1 MRVLLVPQKSNY
13 PDPSPCMHIIGQGFP
28 YIAASLKA
36 AGHDVFVA
44 NLNYRWCPETA
55 AAALEETLRAAIA
68 EYQPDL
74 IGVGGLS
81 ADYPFVKD
89 AIRFGRKIAP
99 DTPIVCGGGIMTYDP
114 EFIFKDLRPDF
125 GVVGEAEET
134 IVSLA
139 DAVAAGSGIDQIP
152 NVIHWND
159 GRAVHNRVAYFRT
172 NVKHGRAR
180 QPATWCRR
188 HDMWGASQVEGSK
201 AL

>member
-36 AGHDVFVA
+36 AGHDIFVA
-44 NLNYRWCPETA
+44 NLNYRWCPDTA
-55 AAALEETLRAAIA
+55 AAALEETLREAIA

-74 IGVGGLS
+74 IGIGGLS

-125 GVVGEAEET
+125 GVVGEA
-134 IVSLA
+134 
-139 DAVAAGSGIDQIP
+139 AAGRRQAPQGPQAMSRQ
-152 NVIHWND
+152 VRA
-159 GRAVHNRVAYFRT
+159 GRQDDTRPAP
-172 NVKHGRAR
+172 
-180 QPATWCRR
+180 PATGRFCDCKDDTEEKVR
-188 HDMWGASQVEGSK
+188 HRP
-201 AL
+201 